1 MHRGADDRAIFVTV
15 VRHAPVFGTP
25 SDDYTLW
32 STDGTSVHVTNLD
45 WNATLAPGGGNT
57 ADIGFT
63 GANNGAYPSPTQFML
78 NGTVCSA
85 TYSS

>member
-1 MHRGADDRAIFVTV
+1 MSG
-15 VRHAPVFGTP
+15 GWNGN
-25 SDDYTLW
+25 W
-32 STDGTSVHVTNLD
+32 STDGANVHVTNLD
-45 WNATLAPGGGNT
+45 WNATLAPDGGNT